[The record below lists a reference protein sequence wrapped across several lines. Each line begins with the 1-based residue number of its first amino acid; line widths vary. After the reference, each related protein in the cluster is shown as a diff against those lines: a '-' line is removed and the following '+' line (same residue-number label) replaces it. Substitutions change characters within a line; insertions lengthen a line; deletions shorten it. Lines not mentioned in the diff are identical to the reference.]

1 MQINPIKMVRNINW
15 RMVMAGVCA
24 VGMLHILAV
33 FSEPYLARSNA
44 YARMAP
50 TLPLNKMIVLPAI
63 KADAQPLPFLAPD
76 ARYAMCRFTT
86 ANGPVAVN
94 AVLLGAGWLAT
105 VYSEDGAS
113 LNTTVAVPERRQTI
127 VALRLMPSDDRFM
140 GLTPQARGK
149 AAKETTALPVG
160 AKSGIVV
167 VRAPNRGPAFADLQ
181 EAALLQA
188 SCRQLKS
195 KLN

>member
-1 MQINPIKMVRNINW
+1 MQINPIKLIRRINW
-15 RMVMAGVCA
+15 RTVLAGVCA

-33 FSEPYLARSNA
+33 FSEPRLARSNA
-44 YARMAP
+44 YARMTP
-50 TLPLNKMIVLPAI
+50 TLPLNQMIVLPPITAE
-63 KADAQPLPFLAPD
+63 AQPLPFVAPD

-86 ANGPVAVN
+86 ENGPVAVN

-105 VYSEDGAS
+105 VYSEDGES
-113 LNTTVAVPERRQTI
+113 LNTTVAVPERSTTV

-140 GLTPQARGK
+140 GLTPQAQGQ

-160 AKSGIVV
+160 AKSGIIV

-195 KLN
+195 K

>member
-1 MQINPIKMVRNINW
+1 MQINPVKWIGKINW
-15 RMVMAGVCA
+15 RMVLAGLCA
-24 VGMLHILAV
+24 IGMLHILAV

-50 TLPLNKMIVLPAI
+50 VLPLNKMIVLPPITAE
-63 KADAQPLPFLAPD
+63 AQPLPFMAPD

-86 ANGPVAVN
+86 AKGPVAVN

-113 LNTTVAVPERRQTI
+113 LNTTVAVPERSETI
-127 VALRLMPSDDRFM
+127 VALHLMPSDDRFM
-140 GLTPQARGK
+140 GLTPQSRGK
-149 AAKETTALPVG
+149 AAQETTALPVG

-167 VRAPNRGPAFADLQ
+167 VRAPDRGPAFADLQ

-195 KLN
+195 K

>member
-1 MQINPIKMVRNINW
+1 MQINPLKLIRKINW
-15 RMVMAGVCA
+15 RIVLAGCCA
-24 VGMLHILAV
+24 IGMLHILAV
-33 FSEPYLARSNA
+33 FSEPRLARSNA
-44 YARMAP
+44 YARLTP
-50 TLPLNKMIVLPAI
+50 SLPLNQMIVVPPI
-63 KADAQPLPFLAPD
+63 TADAQPLPFMAPD

-86 ANGPVAVN
+86 KNGPIAVN

-105 VYSEDGAS
+105 VYNEHGES
-113 LNTTVAVPERRQTI
+113 LNTTVAVPERNTTV

-140 GLTPQARGK
+140 GLTPQARGQ
-149 AAKETTALPVG
+149 AAKETSALPVG

-167 VRAPNRGPAFADLQ
+167 VRAPNRGKAFSDLQ

-195 KLN
+195 KK